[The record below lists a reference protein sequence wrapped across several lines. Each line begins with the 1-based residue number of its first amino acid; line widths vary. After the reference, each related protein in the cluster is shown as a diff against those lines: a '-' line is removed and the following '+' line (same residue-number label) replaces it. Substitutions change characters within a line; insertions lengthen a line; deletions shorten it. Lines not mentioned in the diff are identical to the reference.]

1 MNNYCLVI
9 SKSKTSINRIN
20 TFELYDVKK
29 KIRYC
34 GFDRIEEKQFN
45 YDIRTRLM
53 EKDNKI
59 IISIDEKKLNE
70 LLKISFR
77 KINNLTLNQILSKI
91 GLEEYAI

>member
-1 MNNYCLVI
+1 MNDYYLVI
-9 SKSKTSINRIN
+9 SKSKRLINHIN

-29 KIRYC
+29 EICYC
-34 GFDRIEEKQFN
+34 GYDMIEEKQFN
-45 YDIRTRLM
+45 YDISTRLT

-59 IISIDEKKLNE
+59 IISINEKKLNE

>member
-29 KIRYC
+29 EICYC
-34 GFDRIEEKQFN
+34 GFDMIEEKQFN

-59 IISIDEKKLNE
+59 IISKDEKKLNE

-77 KINNLTLNQILSKI
+77 KISNLTLSQILNKI